1 MQLGPDE
8 RVISSMPD
16 ESRAVGK
23 FHDDSSIQS
32 VGHKVA
38 GDAGD
43 AVGHGEAFLVLQAEP
58 PLAMLRRRLGEAQSP
73 GRVEYTAFVV
83 GMFPPPLLRLK
94 W

>member
-1 MQLGPDE
+1 M
-8 RVISSMPD
+8 SD
-16 ESRAVGK
+16 ESRAVCE

-32 VGHKVA
+32 VGHEVT

-43 AVGHGEAFLVLQAEP
+43 AVGYGEAFLVLQAEP
-58 PLAMLRRRLGEAQSP
+58 PLAVLRRRLGEAQSP

-83 GMFPPPLLRLK
+83 GAFSPPLLRLK